1 MTIEKRP
8 NGTYRVK
15 IRMKGPDG
23 LYVNPPDRT
32 FKRRKDA
39 EHYEDEVKVAVRRGT
54 FNVPINKPWTE
65 YIEEYLAV
73 QFRQLGYDERF
84 FCDLEVEDIKG
95 LSEF

>member
-15 IRMKGPDG
+15 IRMKAPDG

-39 EHYEDEVKVAVRRGT
+39 EQYEDEVKVAVRRGS

-65 YIEEYLAV
+65 YIEEYLAHYASGTKRA
-73 QFRQLGYDERF
+73 F
-84 FCDLEVEDIKG
+84 
-95 LSEF
+95 

>member
-32 FKRRKDA
+32 FKRRRDA
-39 EHYEDEVKVAVRRGT
+39 EEYEGEVKVAVRRGT
-54 FNVPINKPWTE
+54 YNAPIQKPWVE
-65 YIEEYLAV
+65 YIEEYLANKALDRV
-73 QFRQLGYDERF
+73 
-84 FCDLEVEDIKG
+84 
-95 LSEF
+95 